1 MYLWDLLDRDE
12 YYSPDTQLV
21 WLRDS
26 VRMQAGLNLNK
37 QTRLGIE
44 TRYGHDLGQ
53 ENLWN
58 KLPRGRAIEVLSGIF
73 VFYEKPAVFQTFP
86 LFTPR

>member
-1 MYLWDLLDRDE
+1 MENEEAQKVRKKFVVQALIERIKEDN
-12 YYSPDTQLV
+12 V
-21 WLRDS
+21 DS
-26 VRMQAGLNLNK
+26 K
-37 QTRLGIE
+37 
-44 TRYGHDLGQ
+44 
-53 ENLWN
+53 N